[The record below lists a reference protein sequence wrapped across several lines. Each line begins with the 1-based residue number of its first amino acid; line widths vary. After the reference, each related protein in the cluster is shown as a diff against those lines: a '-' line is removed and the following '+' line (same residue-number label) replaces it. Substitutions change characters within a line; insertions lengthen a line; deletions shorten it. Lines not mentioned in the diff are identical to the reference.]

1 MNYFERYKA
10 INTPYGTSHS
20 NHVIS
25 YSKESAKRIF
35 YQSPTL
41 TNISV
46 NDTPNISSIV
56 SLYQKDFF
64 DRTFLFEPDSEH
76 ANVGNYLKY
85 KSYTYLVMKTN
96 DDDIYPIVY
105 GKLCNEDFLVPIETK
120 KEKVVGARGVVTYKD
135 VHVTEKVPIVVDVK
149 GYSIAD
155 NAILPLTEGR
165 VVIYMQ
171 YKPLYV
177 DKVKLNYEFELFN
190 DSYKITDVQLDKVI
204 DEVGYI
210 VLSAQ
215 KVVEANGS

>member
-10 INTPYGTSHS
+10 INTPYGNQHS
-20 NHVIS
+20 DHVIN

-35 YQSPTL
+35 LQSPTL
-41 TNISV
+41 TNVEV
-46 NDTPNISSIV
+46 NNTPNVPSIV
-56 SLYQKDFF
+56 SIYQKDFF
-64 DRTFLFEPDSEH
+64 DRTFLLEPDSQY
-76 ANVGNYLKY
+76 AVVGNYFKY
-85 KSYTYLVMKTN
+85 KNYTYLIMKSN
-96 DDDIYPIVY
+96 DNEIYPNLY

-120 KEKVVGARGVVTYKD
+120 KIKVQGTRGDTYKFE
-135 VHVTEKVPIVVDVK
+135 HVTEKVPIVVDVK

-171 YKPLYV
+171 FKPLYV

-190 DSYKITDVQLDKVI
+190 DAYKITDIQLDKVI
-204 DEVGYI
+204 NDTGYI

-215 KVVEANGS
+215 KVVESNGS